1 MVKKLLF
8 TAAIAAVASTA
19 FPQGKAVRVGAQPN
33 KADQKS
39 VYYLKPA
46 GLPFEA
52 TPKNGQMFGTSYLY
66 TPGNYEVKFVPVA
79 APGTQTFWHQNVYDM
94 TGNCNSFDRTGKQG
108 RFYSTDNDGN
118 FYVTCRFNGADALP
132 TLVCAKDSFVL
143 SEENYHWGPLDQ
155 DLPAVM
161 YWYPRMK
168 SGTQNENESFERA
181 LQFTDD
187 KVNAYSLGGMDNGYL
202 FGSGTVSSGAYT
214 VCGVQQ
220 VLEKPAAPL
229 WITDVFLPAI
239 SKSDN
244 PLPEGTELTL
254 MITNVET
261 TAEGRKKPGS
271 EVLAEMKCTASN
283 LEAQED
289 VEDEDGNVFH
299 QWAAVF
305 PIEEGGMLIDEE
317 FAVVVRGLDQEG
329 VDLGL
334 KGAEI
339 PYYNDVLDPALC
351 IISADGK
358 ETTANIY
365 GNNRIAMSVSFTGK
379 FDFANGFVDI
389 SETDSL
395 DYGLVQMDKDGKHGV
410 TTASPDQTFEGAV
423 AQVNGSWYGDN
434 KKEEYTLSGLA
445 DWVKGYTVDQ
455 EGYSYAGLTVIS
467 FTCDPLPAD
476 CEGRSCTVLIHG
488 KGVVSTRPITI
499 VQGDATAAVNS
510 AKVEKKN
517 ADAPMYNMAGQRVN
531 KDYKG
536 VVIQNGTKHINK

>member
-1 MVKKLLF
+1 MEYVRYLQESCLL
-8 TAAIAAVASTA
+8 ISLDNYA
-19 FPQGKAVRVGAQPN
+19 F
-33 KADQKS
+33 
-39 VYYLKPA
+39 
-46 GLPFEA
+46 
-52 TPKNGQMFGTSYLY
+52 
-66 TPGNYEVKFVPVA
+66 
-79 APGTQTFWHQNVYDM
+79 
-94 TGNCNSFDRTGKQG
+94 
-108 RFYSTDNDGN
+108 
-118 FYVTCRFNGADALP
+118 
-132 TLVCAKDSFVL
+132 
-143 SEENYHWGPLDQ
+143 
-155 DLPAVM
+155 M

-187 KVNAYSLGGMDNGYL
+187 KVNAYSIGGMDNGYL

-289 VEDEDGNVFH
+289 VEDEDGSVFH

-379 FDFANGFVDI
+379 FDFANGFVDL

-395 DYGLVQMDKDGKHGV
+395 DYGLVQMDEDGKHGV

-488 KGVVSTRPITI
+488 KGVVSVRSPSCRATPRLPSTAPRWRRRMLMLRCTTWLASVSTRTTR
-499 VQGDATAAVNS
+499 A
-510 AKVEKKN
+510 
-517 ADAPMYNMAGQRVN
+517 
-531 KDYKG
+531 
-536 VVIQNGTKHINK
+536 